1 MSSNIVRMVTPV
13 GVGKYVFINEP
24 QTKFDPNGIYNVSLV
39 MSEEDAQPLVEKL
52 NEQVEEA
59 RVQAMETCKPQK
71 RDSLTLNK
79 PFQKEFDESGIET
92 GNVEFKFKM
101 SAKYTTRDGEV
112 RERKPM
118 IVDSKKNPV
127 TEVVGSGSK
136 LKVAFNARPYYMP
149 SANAYGVSLF
159 LSAVQVIELNGIDA
173 SDFGEEDGF
182 VSTAPV
188 TEEKATPVETSNDD
202 F

>member
-39 MSEEDAQPLVEKL
+39 MSAEDAQPLVDKL
-52 NEQVEEA
+52 EEQVEQA
-59 RVQAMETCKPQK
+59 RTQAMETCKPQK
-71 RDSLTLNK
+71 RDSLSLNK
-79 PFQKEFDESGIET
+79 PFTKEYDESGVET
-92 GNVEFKFKM
+92 GNVELKFKM

-112 RERKPM
+112 RERKPV
-118 IVDSKKNPV
+118 IVDTKKNPV

-159 LSAVQVIELNGIDA
+159 LSAVQVIELNGMDVA
-173 SDFGEEDGF
+173 DFAEEEGF
-182 VSTAPV
+182 VSTAIA
-188 TEEKATPVETSNDD
+188 EEKIQAVENAPDD